1 MVLEMAMESV
11 FAIVDIFFVSKLGPD
26 TVAVVGITESLMTII
41 YSLGVGIGTAAT
53 AIISRRIGE
62 KEPKQASRAAGQA
75 IITGAFISLILAV
88 PSVLFYHKILIM
100 MGVSEG
106 LVSQYGSYTL
116 IIMGS
121 NMVIMMLFINNAIF
135 RSSGDAAI
143 SMRVLWFAN
152 ILNIILDPL
161 LIFGLG
167 PIPAMGIKGAAIATS
182 IGRGTGVVYQFYL
195 LFLGKHRI
203 SLKLSDF
210 VPDWKIIRD
219 LLRLSAGSTGQY
231 LIATSSWIFLVRIIS
246 LFGSQ
251 VVAGYTIAIRVMFFM
266 LLPSWGISNA
276 TSTLVGQNLGAD
288 RPDRAERSVW
298 ITGYV
303 NIVFLGLIGLI
314 LALIPGSFIR
324 LFIGD
329 PEVVAYGASC
339 LRILSYGFIAYGLG
353 MVMVNSLNGAGDTVT
368 PTWINFFCYWLLEIP
383 LAYLLAVYLDLR
395 ENGVFISIL
404 VAETAMTASA
414 VYFFR
419 KGKWKLKKV

>member
-11 FAIVDIFFVSKLGPD
+11 FAIVDIFFVSKLGAE

-41 YSLGVGIGTAAT
+41 YALGIGIGTAAT

-62 KEPKQASRAAGQA
+62 KDPQQASRAAGQA
-75 IITGAFISLILAV
+75 IITGSAISLALAI
-88 PSVLFYHKILIM
+88 PSVLFYREILIM
-100 MGVSEG
+100 MGISEE
-106 LVSQYGSYTL
+106 SADAYGSFTM
-116 IIMGS
+116 IIMGG
-121 NMVIMMLFINNAIF
+121 NLVVMLLFINNAIF

-143 SMRVLWFAN
+143 SMKVLWFAN
-152 ILNIILDPL
+152 ILNIILDPI

-167 PIPAMGIKGAAIATS
+167 PIPALGIKGAAIATTT
-182 IGRGTGVVYQFYL
+182 GRGLGVIYQFYL
-195 LFLGKHRI
+195 LFHSKHRI
-203 SLKLSDF
+203 KLKFSVLK
-210 VPDWKIIRD
+210 PDWDIIRQ

-231 LIATSSWIFLVRIIS
+231 LIATSSWIFLVRVIS

-251 VVAGYTIAIRVMFFM
+251 VVAGYTIAIRIMFFL

-276 TSTLVGQNLGAD
+276 AATLVGQNLGAGK
-288 RPDRAERSVW
+288 PDRAERSAW

-303 NIVFLGLIGLI
+303 NIAFLGIIGLI
-314 LALIPGSFIR
+314 LALTPASFIR
-324 LFIGD
+324 LFISD
-329 PEVVAYGASC
+329 PEVVHHGASC

-383 LAYLLAVYLDLR
+383 LAYLLAVYFNLR

-404 VAETAMTASA
+404 VAEIAMTLTALH
-414 VYFFR
+414 FFR